1 MVEKRSNKRM
11 KLISFTKSNVYAAIT
26 KDKTLSADQKKLIDQ
41 PTFTVFDRKT
51 DKVIGNLVD
60 ISINGIMI
68 VSETPITKKTLY
80 QLRMEFIQN
89 IMFDAKCVW
98 FRDIGAN
105 YYISGFEFIKIEPK
119 DIDIIKET
127 INRFL
132 NED

>member
-1 MVEKRSNKRM
+1 MAEKRSNKRM
-11 KLISFTKSNVYAAIT
+11 KLLSFTKSNVYAAIM
-26 KDKTLSADQKKLIDQ
+26 KDKNLSADQKKLIDQ

-68 VSETPITKKTLY
+68 VSETPITKKTIY

-89 IMFDAKCVW
+89 IMFNAKCVW

-105 YYISGFEFIKIEPK
+105 YYISGFEFIQIEPK
-119 DIDIIKET
+119 DIEIIKKT

>member
-1 MVEKRSNKRM
+1 MGEKRSNKRM

-26 KDKTLSADQKKLIDQ
+26 KDKTLSVNQKKLIDQ

-68 VSETPITKKTLY
+68 VSETPITEKTIY

-98 FRDIGAN
+98 FIDIGAN
-105 YYISGFEFIKIEPK
+105 YYISGFEFIQIEPK
-119 DIDIIKET
+119 EIEIIKKT

>member
-1 MVEKRSNKRM
+1 MGEKRSNKRM

-26 KDKTLSADQKKLIDQ
+26 KDKTLSADQKKMIDQ

-51 DKVIGNLVD
+51 DKVIGNMVD

-68 VSETPITKKTLY
+68 VSETPITEKTVY

-98 FRDIGAN
+98 FRDVGAN
-105 YYISGFEFIKIEPK
+105 YYISGFEFIQIEPK
-119 DIDIIKET
+119 EIDIIKKT

>member
-1 MVEKRSNKRM
+1 M
-11 KLISFTKSNVYAAIT
+11 KLISFTKSTVYAAIT
-26 KDKTLSADQKKLIDQ
+26 KDKNLSVNQKKLVDQ
-41 PTFTVFDRKT
+41 STFTVFDRKT
-51 DKVIGNLVD
+51 DKVIGNMVD

-68 VSETPITKKTLY
+68 VSETPITEKTVY

-98 FRDIGAN
+98 FRDVGAN
-105 YYISGFEFIKIEPK
+105 YYISGYEFIQIEPEE
-119 DIDIIKET
+119 IDIIKKT